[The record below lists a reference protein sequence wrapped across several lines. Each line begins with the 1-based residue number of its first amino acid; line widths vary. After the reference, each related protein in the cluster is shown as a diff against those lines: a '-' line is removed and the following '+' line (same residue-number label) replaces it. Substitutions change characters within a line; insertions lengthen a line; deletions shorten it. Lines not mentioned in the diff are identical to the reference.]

1 MKKITEDLELCKFD
15 GVSCTAVYVGG
26 MTSLYPATIKWRKV
40 EEGEFGEIEVLK
52 LSEIVEQLEEK
63 NVPII
68 TVIIDSP
75 MYGKILQ
82 YGNYPDDCWYEI
94 GQTCGYA

>member
-15 GVSCTAVYVGG
+15 GASCTAVYVGD
-26 MTSLYPATIKWRKV
+26 MASLYPATIKWRRV
-40 EEGEFGEIEVLK
+40 EDGEFGEIEVLK

>member
-1 MKKITEDLELCKFD
+1 MKKITEDLELCKLD
-15 GVSCTAVYVGG
+15 GASCTAVYVGG
-26 MTSLYPATIKWRKV
+26 MAWLHPALVKWRK
-40 EEGEFGEIEVLK
+40 EAGGEFEEIEVLK

-68 TVIIDSP
+68 TVIIDNP